1 MGTIRYFTYGPNLL
15 RERLLARCPGVI
27 HVGRAALPDSRLMFD
42 KACLDG
48 SSKCAFESAAGEA
61 VHGVLWDLPEEQLPA
76 LNLAEGTDDGYKRC
90 MVEVTPEGGGTIEVL
105 AYRALKRWVDV
116 PPYDWYLALVIA
128 GAQQQDLPTA
138 YVERLRAT
146 PFAVDDD
153 LHRAERREAL
163 ALLEQAGMADAL
175 ASLKR

>member
-15 RERLLARCPGVI
+15 RERLLAHCPDAVC
-27 HVGRAALPDSRLMFD
+27 VRRAALPDSRLRFD
-42 KACLDG
+42 KASLDG
-48 SSKCAFESAAGEA
+48 SGKCAFESAAGEA
-61 VHGVLWDLPEEQLPA
+61 VWGVLWDLPEERLPA

-90 MVEVTPEGGGTIEVL
+90 MVEVTPEGGATIEVL

-128 GAQQQDLPTA
+128 GAQQQGLSPA

-163 ALLEQAGMADAL
+163 ALLAQAGMEDVL
-175 ASLKR
+175 ASLAR

>member
-15 RERLLARCPGVI
+15 RERLLAHCPDVVC
-27 HVGRAALPDSRLMFD
+27 VGRAALPDSRLTFD
-42 KACLDG
+42 KASLDG

-61 VHGVLWDLPEEQLPA
+61 MWGVLWDLPEEQLPA

-105 AYRALKRWVDV
+105 AYRALKRWVGV

-128 GAQQQDLPTA
+128 GARQQGLPQD
-138 YVERLRAT
+138 YIERLRAT
-146 PFAVDDD
+146 PYSADDD
-153 LHRAERREAL
+153 EFRAERREAVE
-163 ALLEQAGMADAL
+163 ALEKAGMADAL
-175 ASLKR
+175 AR